1 MPGVLTEDTFVEVP
15 EGRVAVGVVGDDR
28 SSRRCRGR
36 QQPLGEPIELA
47 RRVAPVI
54 SAVATA
60 TFPLVPVGS
69 GRRNS

>member
-15 EGRVAVGVVGDDR
+15 EGGVAVGVVGDDPGPAVVAAAA
-28 SSRRCRGR
+28 SS
-36 QQPLGEPIELA
+36 PLGEPIELA

-60 TFPLVPVGS
+60 TFPLVL
-69 GRRNS
+69 